1 MQIDKLFHTQMP
13 RYTKTDS
20 AELKAITLTM
30 VGFEVTV
37 DADLQVFL
45 DREAVALPK
54 THAGLTIK
62 RAGFF
67 VVLTDSTFSIR
78 FNGAGQFYL
87 DVSGEALF
95 FLIFSNSRFY
105 SLS

>member
-1 MQIDKLFHTQMP
+1 MKLP
-13 RYTKTDS
+13 RFTKTDS

-87 DVSGEALF
+87 DVSVF
-95 FLIFSNSRFY
+95 FNYSQSLIA
-105 SLS
+105 

>member
-1 MQIDKLFHTQMP
+1 
-13 RYTKTDS
+13 
-20 AELKAITLTM
+20 M
-30 VGFEVTV
+30 VGFEVTI

-62 RAGFF
+62 KAGFF

-87 DVSGEALF
+87 DVSRSSYSFFFNLF
-95 FLIFSNSRFY
+95 DANFGVLANIGSLIYFFY
-105 SLS
+105 PCFESLSSSGIE